1 MSVDVSPT
9 RDVEHEHEAS
19 RLIDA
24 VNDSISA
31 SPGAMATVEWA
42 DQRFA
47 DALWVLGEWTGTDFE
62 NRRRD
67 RLG

>member
-1 MSVDVSPT
+1 MTIDVSPV
-9 RDVEHEHEAS
+9 RDVEHEHDAS
-19 RLIDA
+19 LVIDA
-24 VNDSISA
+24 VDDSIRA
-31 SPGAMATVEWA
+31 SPGAMTTVKWA

-47 DALWVLGEWTGTDFE
+47 DALRVLGEWTGTEFE